1 MISCILVD
9 DEPFAREALA
19 ELLVRH
25 PDVNIVA
32 QASNAIEAIQAINQ
46 HKPALLFLDIQ
57 MPRISGMELL
67 AMLDKDTMP
76 RVVFVTAFDEYA
88 IKAFELHAFDY
99 LLKPID
105 DARLAN
111 TMDRVRKDQR
121 PQDVTSLAPER
132 LAHLPC
138 FSGNRLKVVPIEEV
152 EYVFSD
158 VGGIHVSTANGRVH
172 TQMTLKLLE
181 EKTPLIFCHRQYLI
195 APAAI
200 AEIVL
205 LDGGAEVVTR
215 SGARVP
221 VSRRYL
227 KELKSHFGF
236 L

>member
-121 PQDVTSLAPER
+121 PHDVKIGR
-132 LAHLPC
+132 AH
-138 FSGNRLKVVPIEEV
+138 V
-152 EYVFSD
+152 
-158 VGGIHVSTANGRVH
+158 
-172 TQMTLKLLE
+172 
-181 EKTPLIFCHRQYLI
+181 
-195 APAAI
+195 
-200 AEIVL
+200 
-205 LDGGAEVVTR
+205 
-215 SGARVP
+215 
-221 VSRRYL
+221 
-227 KELKSHFGF
+227 
-236 L
+236 